1 MKHIFTRSFLMA
13 LGGVSI
19 LLFALFLKSPRF
31 DYTSDV
37 DMHKV
42 VLQLEGNG
50 GKCSGEQIETDSGH
64 EYVLTAAHC
73 KNLQEDGSIQVTT
86 EDGRTLMRRI
96 IAEDQY
102 SDLMLLEPVPDMKGI
117 KLASSW
123 ERNQHIRTFTHGG
136 GLPTYKTEGEL
147 IASMH
152 IDFELWMIDSL
163 ESEDL
168 CSKPKHA
175 VKSVRTFFGDFKI
188 CALSAN
194 EVATTAMTIPGSSG
208 GMAVDDNGRLVG
220 VVSAGGRNIG
230 FLVPLEAIQDFLY
243 NY

>member
-19 LLFALFLKSPRF
+19 LLFALFLKSPSF

-37 DMHKV
+37 NMHKV

-102 SDLMLLEPVPDMKGI
+102 SDLMLLEPVPGMKGI

-123 ERNQHIRTFTHGG
+123 ERNQHVRTFTHGG

-152 IDFELWMIDSL
+152 IDVELWMIDSP

-175 VKSVRTFFGDFKI
+175 IKSIRTFFGEFKI
-188 CALSAN
+188 CALSTN
-194 EVATTAMTIPGSSG
+194 EVATTARIIPGSSG
-208 GMAVDDNGRLVG
+208 GVAVDDNGRLVG
-220 VVSAGGRNIG
+220 VVSAGGNNIG
-230 FLVPLEAIQDFLY
+230 FLVPLERIQDFLY

>member
-13 LGGVSI
+13 LGGVGI

-37 DMHKV
+37 NMHKV

-50 GKCSGEQIETDSGH
+50 EKCSGEQIETDSGH

-102 SDLMLLEPVPDMKGI
+102 SDLMLLEPVPGMKGI

-147 IASMH
+147 IANMH
-152 IDFELWMIDSL
+152 IDVELWIIDSP

-168 CSKPKHA
+168 CSKPKH
-175 VKSVRTFFGDFKI
+175 VIKSIRTFFGEFKV
-188 CALSAN
+188 CVLSTN
-194 EVATTAMTIPGSSG
+194 EVGTTAMIIPGSSG

-220 VVSAGGRNIG
+220 VVSADRNNIG
-230 FLVPLEAIQDFLY
+230 FLVPIERIQDFLY